1 MYRMSSLKQFLLH
14 GVYRNRNAANLI
26 IGSTSAKRY
35 TNTSDGDGAALSG
48 VKCWNC
54 GSDINNPIFKCCS
67 CEKLQ
72 DCRNPKDV
80 DFFKLLQV
88 EPRFEVNSSE
98 LSRKFRTLQSQVHPD
113 KIAGKGDDREKE
125 NSIDWST
132 LLNKAYKTLS
142 APLPRG
148 EYMLR
153 NHLPDKDEEGKTIR
167 SQAFLS
173 DMMEKNEE
181 VDEADTK
188 TELEKLLDVT
198 DADINKML
206 EELRTAFDNKD
217 FHNAKDIL
225 EKMKFLYSLKNG
237 IKLKL
242 ESMLSE

>member
-1 MYRMSSLKQFLLH
+1 MSSLKQFLLH

-35 TNTSDGDGAALSG
+35 TNTSDGAALASG

-67 CEKLQ
+67 CGKLQ
-72 DCRNPKDV
+72 DCRDQKDV

-88 EPRFEVNSSE
+88 EPRFEVNSAE
-98 LSRKFRTLQSQVHPD
+98 LSRKFRVLQSQVHPD
-113 KIAGKGDDREKE
+113 KFAGKSDDREKE

-142 APLPRG
+142 VPLPRG

-153 NHLPDKDEEGKTIR
+153 NHIPDKDEEGKTVR
-167 SQAFLS
+167 SQTFLAE
-173 DMMEKNEE
+173 MMEKNEE

-188 TELEKLLDVT
+188 SELEKLLEVT
-198 DADINKML
+198 EVDINKML

-217 FHNAKDIL
+217 FRNAKDIL

>member
-1 MYRMSSLKQFLLH
+1 MSSLKRFLLH

-26 IGSTSAKRY
+26 IRSTSEKRY
-35 TNTSDGDGAALSG
+35 NTNTSGAALASG

-54 GSDINNPIFKCCS
+54 GSDINNPIFKCGS
-67 CEKLQ
+67 CGKLQ
-72 DCRNPKDV
+72 DCQNPKDV
-80 DFFKLLQV
+80 DFFKLLEV
-88 EPRFEVNSSE
+88 ERRFEVNAAD
-98 LSRKFRTLQSQVHPD
+98 LSRKFRALQNQVHPD
-113 KIAGKGDDREKE
+113 KFAGKDDDREKT

-142 APLPRG
+142 VPLPRG

-153 NHLPDKDEEGKTIR
+153 NHLPDKDEVGKTIR
-167 SQAFLS
+167 SQAFLGE
-173 DMMEKNEE
+173 MMEKNEE

-188 TELEKLLDVT
+188 SELEKLLEVT
-198 DADINKML
+198 DDDINKML

-217 FHNAKDIL
+217 FRNAKDIL

>member
-1 MYRMSSLKQFLLH
+1 MMSSLKKFLLH

-35 TNTSDGDGAALSG
+35 TNTSDGAALASG

-54 GSDINNPIFKCCS
+54 GSDINKAIFKCCS
-67 CEKLQ
+67 CGKLQ
-72 DCRNPKDV
+72 DCRHPKDV
-80 DFFKLLQV
+80 DFFKLLEV
-88 EPRFEVNSSE
+88 EARFEVNSAE
-98 LSRKFRTLQSQVHPD
+98 LSKKFRALQTKVHPD
-113 KIAGKGDDREKE
+113 KFAGKDDDREKQ

-153 NHLPDKDEEGKTIR
+153 NQLTDKDEEGKTVR
-167 SQAFLS
+167 SQVFLTE
-173 DMMEKNEE
+173 MMEKNEE

-188 TELEKLLDVT
+188 SELEKLLEVT
-198 DADINKML
+198 DVDINKML

-217 FHNAKDIL
+217 FRNAKDIL